1 MFGGVAIAVRV
12 LAAAN
17 FSTYKHAR
25 SPFKPF
31 ALERTSHA
39 HRAEGNDI
47 SSAGQGHSNGNYG
60 RYGRVQSVKSTGSKK

>member
-1 MFGGVAIAVRV
+1 VSGGAAIAVRV

-31 ALERTSHA
+31 ALERTHTGL
-39 HRAEGNDI
+39 RATTLAQRGRATAMAI
-47 SSAGQGHSNGNYG
+47 TAVMAGYS
-60 RYGRVQSVKSTGSKK
+60 R